1 MPSIEV
7 LERAADSLGFAAE
20 REGPW
25 LKVEV
30 SAGVA
35 LRFAPVD
42 GKPETTVRYGL
53 TPGWFQKLCFVVMFT
68 TAAAYLVRAPL
79 GRGTVLFSLFFLLT
93 AWGYASLDSK
103 VERAQERLLDRA
115 YDIGKAA

>member
-1 MPSIEV
+1 MPTIDV
-7 LERAADSLGFAAE
+7 LERAAGSLGFANE

-25 LKVEV
+25 LKIEV

-42 GKPETTVRYGL
+42 GKPETTVRYG
-53 TPGWFQKLCFVVMFT
+53 TPGWFQKLCFVVVST
-68 TAAAYLVRAPL
+68 TAAIYLVRAPL
-79 GRGTVLFSLFFLLT
+79 AGGTVLFSLFFLLS

-115 YDIGKAA
+115 YDMGKAA